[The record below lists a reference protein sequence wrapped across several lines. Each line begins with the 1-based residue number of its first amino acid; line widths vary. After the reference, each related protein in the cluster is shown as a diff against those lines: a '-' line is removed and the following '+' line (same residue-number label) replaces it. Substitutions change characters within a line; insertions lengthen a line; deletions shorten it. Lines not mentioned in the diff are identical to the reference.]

1 MKNTNIVDDADSIS
15 FYFSE
20 IHSCMREKDFQ
31 REFFESLEEGFE
43 NYGTLTES
51 QFEALKRIYERVTQ

>member
-1 MKNTNIVDDADSIS
+1 MKSNIIDDAETIE

-20 IHSCMREKDFQ
+20 IHSCMKERDFQ

-43 NYGTLTES
+43 KFGTLTES
-51 QFEALKRIYERVTQ
+51 QFEALKRIYERVTS

>member
-1 MKNTNIVDDADSIS
+1 MKTNIIDDAETIS

-20 IHSCMREKDFQ
+20 IHSCMKERDFQ

-43 NYGTLTES
+43 KFGTLTES
-51 QFEALKRIYERVTQ
+51 QFEALKRIYNRVTD